1 MSRWISCLVLLFL
14 SQCSVGAAGPPVRRA
29 SEQRHPFSESD
40 APRLDLVSFDDG
52 GEPRWIDSA
61 VHQLATGA
69 CDTKPPQ
76 RSANGSLLYPRRT
89 RMLDPRVDER
99 RCPRAGGAGTDTS
112 LLGFDGSGTLTWQRA
127 LTFVSG
133 ERELDQWLLGATPEG
148 LVLSS
153 LEVWSPASGATLVPA
168 RTHPVGPESRPVPDH
183 QLTGAA
189 IYHPARGEILFFTA
203 EVSLLRREGGLYRFD
218 PRTGAQELLHPVA
231 AGLLGTHENVEAMAL
246 APGGRLLLL
255 ARRSTVRDAS
265 PVSFAVFD
273 LELKRY
279 VFEQRHGTGHACSE
293 PRVTVGPK
301 GKVAFSYRD
310 ENDRQHVVVSY
321 KLLEP
326 LPGARE
332 PGRR

>member
-1 MSRWISCLVLLFL
+1 MPRWISCVVLSLFVA
-14 SQCSVGAAGPPVRRA
+14 QCSSGAAPPVRRV
-29 SEQRHPFSESD
+29 SEQRHPFGESD

-76 RSANGSLLYPRRT
+76 RSANGSPLYPRRT

-99 RCPRAGGAGTDTS
+99 RCPRVGGAGTDTS
-112 LLGFDGSGTLTWQRA
+112 LLGLDGSGTLTWQRA
-127 LTFVSG
+127 LTFVSD
-133 ERELDQWLLGATPEG
+133 ERKLDQWLLGATPEG

-168 RTHPVGPESRPVPDH
+168 LTHPVGPELRPVPDH

-189 IYHPARGEILFFTA
+189 IYHSARGEILYFTA

-218 PRTGAQELLHPVA
+218 PKTGAQELLRPVA
-231 AGLLGTHENVEAMAL
+231 AGFLGTHENVEAMAL

-301 GKVAFSYRD
+301 GNVAFSYRD
-310 ENDRQHVVVSY
+310 ESDRQHVVVSY
-321 KLLEP
+321 QLD
-326 LPGARE
+326 
-332 PGRR
+332 

>member
-1 MSRWISCLVLLFL
+1 MPRWISCLILLVLA
-14 SQCSVGAAGPPVRRA
+14 QCSLGAAEPPVRRVA
-29 SEQRHPFSESD
+29 EQRHPFGESG
-40 APRLDLVSFDDG
+40 APRLDLVSFDEG
-52 GEPRWIDSA
+52 GAPRWIETA
-61 VHQLATGA
+61 VHQVATGA

-76 RSANGSLLYPRRT
+76 RSANGSPLYPRRT

-99 RCPRAGGAGTDTS
+99 RCPIAGGAGTDAS
-112 LLGFDGSGTLTWQRA
+112 LLGLDGSGTLTWQRA

-133 ERELDQWLLGATPEG
+133 ERKLDQWLLGATPEG

-168 RTHPVGPESRPVPDH
+168 RTHPVGPEKRPVPDH

-189 IYHPARGEILFFTA
+189 IYHAARGEILFFTA
-203 EVSLLRREGGLYRFD
+203 EVSLLRRAGGLYRFD
-218 PRTGAQELLHPVA
+218 PKTGAQELLRPVA
-231 AGLLGTHENVEAMAL
+231 AGSMGTHEDVEAMAL

-310 ENDRQHVVVSY
+310 ETDRQHVVVVY
-321 KLLEP
+321 ELLAVDRHP
-326 LPGARE
+326 PV
-332 PGRR
+332 P